1 MIEDDKK
8 VRIIVGNAGIM
19 GDADVVLVNV
29 GKAPAW
35 SFKYPYNL
43 ALIQY
48 CHGICIAKNSLKK

>member
-29 GKAPAW
+29 GKAPA
-35 SFKYPYNL
+35 
-43 ALIQY
+43 
-48 CHGICIAKNSLKK
+48 